1 MIVINKERKK
11 NSGLRCSFEKVWFI
25 FSILLL
31 MPDIK
36 YDDGRR
42 MEKLE
47 CKIKDRHEMTREKKL
62 IEHEFI
68 FNETFKIIFLKCMQ
82 MIEIWSYWKISK
94 KLRNSHGENKKDSV
108 IYYLRNASCT

>member
-94 KLRNSHGENKKDSV
+94 KLRNSHEENKKDSV
-108 IYYLRNASCT
+108 IYYLRNAFCT